1 MRATTPFFSQ
11 LHARVMKLGG
21 FFNAHLHLDRSGTL
35 DATRTLLADRDR
47 GQESRLSLQ
56 AKHSL
61 IPAIHASQAYD
72 AQPLADRV
80 NWFLDRMVEAGTT
93 RAATV
98 VDTTADRVGLNALE
112 QLLRIRDERR
122 DTLRLE
128 VAAYSPL
135 GFRDDEPARW
145 EMLAEGAR
153 LADFIGLLPER
164 DDKRRYP
171 EHIGFEACCR
181 RGLELAA
188 DLGKELH
195 IHADQMNHPAEDAS
209 ETVVRLVDELD
220 LGCSRWESPRIWLVH
235 VISPSTYEESR
246 FARLLDGMAA
256 LNIGVICCPSA
267 AISMRQFRPVATPTF
282 NSIARVLEMLAAGL
296 HVRIG
301 SDNICDIT
309 SPAGTP
315 DLLHELYVLCNAL
328 RYYDVELLALLGAG
342 QRPARSD
349 LERLH
354 QHLVKDRAE
363 VARIAEAA

>member
-1 MRATTPFFSQ
+1 MKTSTPFFSQ
-11 LHARVMKLGG
+11 LHARVMELGG
-21 FFNAHLHLDRSGTL
+21 FFNAHLHLDRTGTL
-35 DATRTLLADRDR
+35 DATRGLLAERDC
-47 GQESRLSLQ
+47 GQESRLTLQ

-61 IPAIHASQAYD
+61 IPAIHASPAYD
-72 AQPLADRV
+72 AQPLVDRV

-98 VDTTADRVGLNALE
+98 VDTTVDRVGLTALE
-112 QLLRIRDERR
+112 QLLRISDERR
-122 DTLRLE
+122 GTLRLD

-135 GFRDDEPARW
+135 GFRDDEPQRW
-145 EMLAEGAR
+145 ELLAEGAR

-164 DDKRRYP
+164 DDRRRYP
-171 EHIGFEACCR
+171 EHIGFEDCCR
-181 RGLELAA
+181 RALELAT
-188 DLGKELH
+188 DLGKEIH

-209 ETVVRLVDELD
+209 ETVVRLANELD
-220 LGCSRWESPRIWLVH
+220 IGCSRWESPRIWLVH

-246 FARLLDGMAA
+246 FHRLLDGMAA

-267 AISMRQFRPVATPTF
+267 AISMRQFRSVTTPTF

-296 HVRIG
+296 HVRLG

-315 DLLHELYVLCNAL
+315 DLLHEVYVLCNAL
-328 RYYDVELLALLGAG
+328 RYYDVELLARLGAG
-342 QRPARSD
+342 LRPTRAD

-354 QHLVKDRAE
+354 RHLAEDRSE
-363 VARIAEAA
+363 WVRITRAA